1 MATPKASESISE
13 ERGLPECPFH
23 SPGSPFSP
31 RIFFERARFAPD
43 PRMEFFRTGGSGN
56 KSILQLGQPQ
66 AIRNSL

>member
-1 MATPKASESISE
+1 MPIPLAGES
-13 ERGLPECPFH
+13 L
-23 SPGSPFSP
+23 SPL
-31 RIFFERARFAPD
+31 IFFERARFAPD